1 VTTATTI
8 DELIEK
14 TMQDIAAAAA
24 KRDIS
29 AVTAHTKKASELEE
43 MKNTVLGIEE
53 RLKGLHAP
61 QSSREAVPITGQT
74 PKSVV
79 QNGQKLRELP
89 VEVTQ
94 GMINQ
99 NLLTLTAHVKRGRIR
114 TGEELLVEAQPS
126 GERFRTDLVVNGNKL
141 RERGAIGRFY
151 REAGVHDGEFVVLTE
166 TAPRRWTLRK
176 AVAGEHLGRGEV
188 ISW

>member
-1 VTTATTI
+1 
-8 DELIEK
+8 
-14 TMQDIAAAAA
+14 MQDIAAAAA
-24 KRDIS
+24 KRDIA
-29 AVTAHTKKASELEE
+29 AVTALTKKASELEE
-43 MKNTVLGIEE
+43 MKKTVLGIEE

-61 QSSREAVPITGQT
+61 ALAAVAPAAVAVT
-74 PKSVV
+74 

-89 VEVTQ
+89 VEVSQ

-99 NLLTLTAHVKRGRIR
+99 NLLTLTDHVKRGRIR
-114 TGEELLVEAQPS
+114 VGEEMLIEALPS

-166 TAPRRWTLRK
+166 TAPQRWRLRK
-176 AVAGEHLGRGEV
+176 AAEGEHRGRRE
-188 ISW
+188 ILSWI